1 MGRII
6 MQSSYSNT
14 EECNHEWGP
23 VERSRIAGTLHRKCL
38 WCKMVTLDLYDDE
51 EDENETDS

>member
-23 VERSRIAGTLHRKCL
+23 VERSHIAGTPHRKCL
-38 WCKMVTLDLYDDE
+38 WCKMVTLDLYDNE
-51 EDENETDS
+51 ECNETDS